1 MPYRAFKEI
10 CACGALSKLVTH
22 PTGRNLKQPE
32 LLRFLTVYSTNPRI
46 FPLYPLAIQSPSYK
60 KTIEPMVILHAPP
73 YVKSMFVY
81 ISVNM
86 RQFIVNSIVINCHR
100 RGTCPKI
107 ATRSQQ
113 ESTKVKKRTPPA
125 RPKNVR
131 QKKNKPISGNPFPFS
146 QLTARQQLRKNKPV

>member
-1 MPYRAFKEI
+1 
-10 CACGALSKLVTH
+10 
-22 PTGRNLKQPE
+22 
-32 LLRFLTVYSTNPRI
+32 
-46 FPLYPLAIQSPSYK
+46 
-60 KTIEPMVILHAPP
+60 MVILHAPP

-131 QKKNKPISGNPFPFS
+131 QKKNKPISGNPFLFS
-146 QLTARQQLRKNKPV
+146 QLTARQKLRRKNPYEKRGGKISKAKPNTAIFMGNMQLRCFELASLLFPHPALCRKQL